1 MNIEELM
8 QDAAKKENFMI
19 REGGA
24 PQDEVLALERYYK
37 ITLPSDYRDFLL
49 KFGFVAWFGDY
60 ICGLVSEETRF
71 GKTFNVYK
79 KTDYYQ
85 DFYDRAEFESVPT
98 DGVIINQYD
107 GGGYYFLF
115 SQESERAG
123 EVGLFLT
130 ETYGQEVS
138 KFKSFTDYLSYLVT
152 GSPDPEPVDVDYDK
166 IMNII
171 ED

>member
-1 MNIEELM
+1 MK
-8 QDAAKKENFMI
+8 AASSKENFMF

-24 PQDEVLALERYYK
+24 SEEEIIALETCYN
-37 ITLPSDYRDFLL
+37 ITLPNDYREFLH

-60 ICGLVSEETRF
+60 VCGLVEENARLS
-71 GKTFNVYK
+71 KSCNVYR
-79 KTDYYQ
+79 KTDYYR
-85 DFYDRAEFESVPT
+85 DFYNRAEFQSVPT

-138 KFKSFTDYLSYLVT
+138 KFNTFIDYLSFLINDT
-152 GSPDPEPVDVDYDK
+152 PDPESVDVDYDK
-166 IMNII
+166 IMDII

>member
-1 MNIEELM
+1 MNIEILM
-8 QDAAKKENFMI
+8 KAASSKENFMI
-19 REGGA
+19 REGGVS
-24 PQDEVLALERYYK
+24 EEEIIALETCYK
-37 ITLPSDYRDFLL
+37 ITLPNDYREFLH

-60 ICGLVSEETRF
+60 VCGLVEENARLS
-71 GKTFNVYK
+71 KSCNVYR
-79 KTDYYQ
+79 KTDYYR
-85 DFYDRAEFESVPT
+85 DFYNRAEYQSVPT

-138 KFKSFTDYLSYLVT
+138 KFNTFTDYLSFLIT
-152 GSPDPEPVDVDYDK
+152 GTPDPEPVGVDYDK